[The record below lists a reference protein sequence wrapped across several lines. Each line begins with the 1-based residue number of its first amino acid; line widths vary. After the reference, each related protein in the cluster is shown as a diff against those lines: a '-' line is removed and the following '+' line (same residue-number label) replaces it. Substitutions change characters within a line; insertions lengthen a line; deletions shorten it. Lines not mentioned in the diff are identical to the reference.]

1 MFNGGAMKNI
11 CVITGASSG
20 IGKEFFK
27 SLISDSDF
35 SFDEIWVIA
44 RSSEKL
50 EALQTLTDIKVRAI
64 PLDLSREESYN
75 AYRELLAEENP
86 RVRLLVNCSG
96 FGKFESVEKVG
107 VCKVAQKCISWSH
120 QGVLREVS
128 KRKILCRRASL
139 GR

>member
-75 AYRELLAEENP
+75 TYRELLAEEKP

-96 FGKFESVEKVG
+96 FGKLS
-107 VCKVAQKCISWSH
+107 
-120 QGVLREVS
+120 
-128 KRKILCRRASL
+128 
-139 GR
+139 